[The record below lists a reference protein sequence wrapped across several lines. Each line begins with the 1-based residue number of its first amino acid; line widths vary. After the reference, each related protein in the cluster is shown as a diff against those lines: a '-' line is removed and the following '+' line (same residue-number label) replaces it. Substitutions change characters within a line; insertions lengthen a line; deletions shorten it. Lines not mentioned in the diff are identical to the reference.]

1 MKPTVLLTGGFGNL
15 GGRLAASLHHSG
27 NWNVRLA
34 SRTHRN
40 APSWAPDADVV
51 HLDLLKN
58 SGVLDACKGVD
69 SVIHLAALNDR
80 EAVIH
85 PELAAALSGEGTQLL
100 TDAAVHQGVKRF
112 LFMSTSHVYGS
123 PLEGTIN
130 ESSSTNCT
138 HPYATSHLAG
148 EHVVQTKH
156 EQGKLLSFRIRC
168 ANGFGFPLDPSVNIW
183 HVLMY
188 DLCRQVASN
197 GNMTLDSS
205 GVQRRNFIPVTDI
218 CGALTHFL
226 TLDQTRIDDGLFNL
240 GGPESNSVLEIA
252 EKVASRSRVVL
263 GIDPQIFRP
272 EVSPTGNYGQ
282 LDYQISKLIS
292 TGFNPVNNVEYEI
305 DRLLTMCKEL
315 NL

>member
-15 GGRLAASLHHSG
+15 GGRLASSLHHSG

-34 SRTHRN
+34 SRTHRH
-40 APSWAPDADVV
+40 APSWAPDAEVV

-58 SGVLDACKGVD
+58 SGVLDACKGVN

-80 EAVIH
+80 EAVVH

-100 TDAAVHQGVKRF
+100 ADAAIHQGVERF

-130 ESSSTNCT
+130 ESSSTHCT

-148 EHVVQTKH
+148 EHVVQAKH
-156 EQGKLLSFRIRC
+156 EQGQLLGFRIRC

-183 HVLMY
+183 HVLVY
-188 DLCRQVASN
+188 DLCRQVASH
-197 GNMTLDSS
+197 GSMTLNSS
-205 GVQRRNFIPVTDI
+205 GVQRRNFIPVADI
-218 CGALTHFL
+218 CGAMTHFL
-226 TLDQTRIDDGLFNL
+226 TLNQMEIDNGLFNL
-240 GGPESNSVLEIA
+240 GGPISNSVLEMA
-252 EKVASRSRVVL
+252 EKVAHRSSVVL
-263 GIDPQIFRP
+263 GIDPKIFRP
-272 EVSPTGNYGQ
+272 EASPTENYSQ
-282 LDYQISKLIS
+282 LDYQISKLVS
-292 TGFNPVNNVEYEI
+292 TGFNPLNNVEYEI

>member
-27 NWNVRLA
+27 VWNIRLA
-34 SRTHRN
+34 SRTHRH
-40 APSWAPDADVV
+40 APSWAPDAEVV
-51 HLDLLKN
+51 HLDLLNN
-58 SGVLDACKGVD
+58 SGVLDACKGAD

-80 EAVIH
+80 EAIAN

-100 TDAAVHQGVKRF
+100 ADAAVAQSVKRF

-130 ESSSTNCT
+130 ESSSTHCT

-156 EQGKLLSFRIRC
+156 ELGQLLGIRIRC

-183 HVLMY
+183 HVLVY
-188 DLCRQVASN
+188 DLCRQVASH
-197 GNMTLDSS
+197 GSMTLNSS
-205 GVQRRNFIPVTDI
+205 GVQRRNFIPVADI
-218 CGALTHFL
+218 CSAMTHFL
-226 TLDQTRIDDGLFNL
+226 TLDRTRIGDGLFNL
-240 GGPESNSVLEIA
+240 GGPSSKSVLEMA
-252 EKVASRSRVVL
+252 EKVAHRSSVVL
-263 GIDPQIFRP
+263 GIKPEIFRP
-272 EVSPTGNYGQ
+272 EVSPTENYGQ
-282 LDYQISKLIS
+282 LDYQISKLVS
-292 TGFNPVNNVEYEI
+292 TGFNPANNVDFEI

>member
-27 NWNVRLA
+27 VWNIRLA
-34 SRTHRN
+34 SRTHRH
-40 APSWAPDADVV
+40 APSWAPDAEVV
-51 HLDLLKN
+51 YLDLLNN
-58 SGVLDACKGVD
+58 SGVLDACKGAD

-80 EAVIH
+80 EAIAN

-100 TDAAVHQGVKRF
+100 ADAAVAQSVKRF

-130 ESSSTNCT
+130 ESSSTHCT

-156 EQGKLLSFRIRC
+156 ELGQLLGIRIRC

-183 HVLMY
+183 HVLVY
-188 DLCRQVASN
+188 DLCRQVASH
-197 GNMTLDSS
+197 GSMTLNSS
-205 GVQRRNFIPVTDI
+205 GLQRRNFIPVADI
-218 CGALTHFL
+218 CSAMTHFL
-226 TLDQTRIDDGLFNL
+226 TLDRTRIGDGLFNL
-240 GGPESNSVLEIA
+240 GGPSSKSVLEMA
-252 EKVASRSRVVL
+252 EKVAHRSSVVL
-263 GIDPQIFRP
+263 GIKPEIFRP
-272 EVSPTGNYGQ
+272 EVSPNDISGE
-282 LDYQISKLIS
+282 LDYQIFKLVS
-292 TGFNPVNNVEYEI
+292 TGFNPMNNVDFEI

-315 NL
+315 SL